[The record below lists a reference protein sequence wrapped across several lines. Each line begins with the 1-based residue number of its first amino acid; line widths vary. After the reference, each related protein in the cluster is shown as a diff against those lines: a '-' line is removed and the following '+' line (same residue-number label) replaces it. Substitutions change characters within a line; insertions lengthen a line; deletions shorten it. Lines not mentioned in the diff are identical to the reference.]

1 MAEQDA
7 LTLARITK
15 KSLENLKQVQA
26 YLTIE
31 LGHEVTQHEALSY
44 LIDGFLS
51 KKGNAP
57 KENGSPH
64 LESPEVPYP

>member
-1 MAEQDA
+1 MSETEEIV
-7 LTLARITK
+7 LVKLYKNTREK
-15 KSLENLKQVQA
+15 LKQAQA
-26 YLTIE
+26 YLTID
-31 LGHEVTQHEALSY
+31 LGRTVTQAETMDY

-57 KENGSPH
+57 KENRSPH